1 MRAHSSKTLYS
12 EIDSTGGCGMLVHPL
27 YQRIQLKPFHGPWT
41 QFSLGLDKDRGGFLQ
56 NNATGEFQYHA
67 PTPGDIISR
76 HTFRA
81 SIFIANDG
89 TIQFSMDN

>member
-12 EIDSTGGCGMLVHPL
+12 EIDSTGGCAMLVHPL

-41 QFSLGLDKDRGGFLQ
+41 QFSLGLDLDRHAGFLQ
-56 NNATGEFQYHA
+56 NNATGEFQYHI
-67 PTPGDIISR
+67 PGGDMISS